1 MGQNTGREWREC
13 CVVKHMC
20 LYIYMWFCRGLTTYQ
35 VPGTTYGWHKLN
47 CCIQRKCRNKSRFV
61 GTQTVHTYPG
71 PPRNRQ
77 TFQLALRQGGS
88 RTAGPHRL
96 WSFYRRLAQSDV
108 FGFGNRHPHTQKS
121 VPSRAQPPSHVQR
134 TSNQFHG
141 RRVSLVQEQQRCARS
156 NLCAV
161 PVDLVLWR
169 RVSGALFKN

>member
-1 MGQNTGREWREC
+1 MKGVLRSKTLR
-13 CVVKHMC
+13 V
-20 LYIYMWFCRGLTTYQ
+20 YIYMWFCRGLTTYQ

-77 TFQLALRQGGS
+77 TFQLALRQVVS

-108 FGFGNRHPHTQKS
+108 FGFGNRSPTHQKKCPIS
-121 VPSRAQPPSHVQR
+121 GAAAFPRPTHQQPVPRPARLSCARAAAMCSIE
-134 TSNQFHG
+134 
-141 RRVSLVQEQQRCARS
+141 LVCCARS
-156 NLCAV
+156 LGAMAQGIWSSV
-161 PVDLVLWR
+161 QKLER
-169 RVSGALFKN
+169 TSGV